1 MVQRKSLSFCL
12 WKKKMF
18 VVRFFLLLLLEIKS
32 PIALATIQPCN
43 FDHRLVP
50 YKGNQ
55 RRKSKKKTRKYI
67 INVEMCMDSF
77 CCLFHCSSLTRS
89 FCSFCLNFSDHSLS
103 LTWCLSGICVG
114 CFVYFSHSY
123 YIDFL
128 SLTLFLYRQEP
139 KRILPGTI
147 HIVFA
152 HTNESAH
159 NRLVHVKYIPHQYTI
174 NPRPICIIHKNIKH
188 FLDTV

>member
-12 WKKKMF
+12 WKKKNVCCAF
-18 VVRFFLLLLLEIKS
+18 FFLLLKIKS

-114 CFVYFSHSY
+114 CFVYFSHSH
-123 YIDFL
+123 YIDSL
-128 SLTLFLYRQEP
+128 SLTLFLYRARAEAHITRDHTYC
-139 KRILPGTI
+139 KLPIQTNRHTI
-147 HIVFA
+147 G
-152 HTNESAH
+152 
-159 NRLVHVKYIPHQYTI
+159 L
-174 NPRPICIIHKNIKH
+174 CM
-188 FLDTV
+188 